1 MRCAWRS
8 RYASHAQPFLI
19 KLVRLGHTN
28 SLALSHFRQATLSY
42 GQACYVEA
50 IQHYLSGLKLGAA
63 HHHYI
68 YADLAKAYEMVGEW
82 DTALAC
88 LDMALR
94 LCPDSPT
101 ALRRK
106 ARILNEK
113 ACYNALICLDDF
125 KETPPAK
132 FLEQLQVRHTRSP
145 KQVVNSEFFNLT
157 CHPDTSS
164 QTVWNICR
172 LIYRTY
178 SELGEMLG
186 CYPRSPVSI
195 SIVNTKGTTTSERVL
210 PRWASGC
217 YDGGIRLEYCAA
229 GEPVLSILYALL
241 RHEWVH
247 LLVHHLARGHC
258 PVWLDEGLAQSI
270 ARPMFQAERFE
281 LQQAVQAESLLH
293 FDVLSEPFNQ
303 LPEKSRKLAY
313 VQSTAVVEFLIQQ
326 FGFPKIRKL
335 LHQLGNGTPIDAAID
350 QIFGC
355 SLAEIPLAGAH

>member
-1 MRCAWRS
+1 M
-8 RYASHAQPFLI
+8 
-19 KLVRLGHTN
+19 RLGHTN
-28 SLALSHFRQATLSY
+28 SLALSHFQQATLSY

-50 IQHYLSGLKLGAA
+50 IQHYLAGLKLGAA
-63 HHHYI
+63 QHHYI

-88 LDMALR
+88 LDIALR

-106 ARILNEK
+106 ARILDEK
-113 ACYNALICLDDF
+113 ACYNTLISFDDF
-125 KETPPAK
+125 KEPPPLQ
-132 FLEQLQVRHTRSP
+132 FLEQLQVQVSPASFP
-145 KQVVNSEFFNLT
+145 KQVVNSEFFDLT
-157 CHPDTSS
+157 YQSEMDS
-164 QTVWNICR
+164 QIVWNICR

-186 CYPRSPVSI
+186 YYPASPVSI
-195 SIVNTKGTTTSERVL
+195 SIANTNGLATSQRSM

-247 LLVHHLARGHC
+247 LLIHHLARGYC

-270 ARPMFQAERFE
+270 ARPMFKAERLE
-281 LQQAVQAESLLH
+281 LQRAVQMKCLLP
-293 FDVLSEPFNQ
+293 FAVLNKPFNQ
-303 LPEKSRKLAY
+303 LPEKYRKLAY
-313 VQSTAVVEFLIQQ
+313 IQSTAVAEFLIQQ
-326 FGFPKIRKL
+326 FGFHKIRKL
-335 LHQLGNGTPIDAAID
+335 LHQLGNGTPIEIAIE
-350 QIFGC
+350 QVFGC
-355 SLAEIPLAGAH
+355 SLTEIPFLQETK

>member
-1 MRCAWRS
+1 MKVV
-8 RYASHAQPFLI
+8 H
-19 KLVRLGHTN
+19 VGHTN
-28 SLALSHFRQATLSY
+28 SLALSHFQQAALSY

-50 IQHYLSGLKLGAA
+50 IHHYLAGLKLGAA
-63 HHHYI
+63 QHHYI

-88 LDMALR
+88 LDIALR

-106 ARILNEK
+106 ARILDEK
-113 ACYNALICLDDF
+113 ACYNTLICLDDLN
-125 KETPPAK
+125 EPAPLQ
-132 FLEQLQVRHTRSP
+132 FLEQLQRCPAKFP
-145 KQVVNSEFFNLT
+145 KRVVHSEFFDLT
-157 CHPDTSS
+157 CHSEMNS
-164 QTVWNICR
+164 QTIWNICR

-186 CYPRSPVSI
+186 YYPASPVSI
-195 SIVNTKGTTTSERVL
+195 SIANTNGRATSQHSM

-217 YDGGIRLEYCAA
+217 YDGGIHLAYCAA

-247 LLVHHLARGHC
+247 LLVHHVAHGHC

-270 ARPMFQAERFE
+270 ARPMFESERRDF
-281 LQQAVQAESLLH
+281 QQAGQMKRLLP
-293 FDVLSEPFNQ
+293 FALLNKPFNQ
-303 LPEKSRKLAY
+303 LPTKYRKLAY
-313 VQSTAVVEFLIQQ
+313 IQSTAVAEFLIQQ

-335 LHQLGNGTPIDAAID
+335 LHQLGNGTPIAIA
-350 QIFGC
+350 IEHVFGC
-355 SLAEIPLAGAH
+355 GLTEIPFLQESEQIPNPVF